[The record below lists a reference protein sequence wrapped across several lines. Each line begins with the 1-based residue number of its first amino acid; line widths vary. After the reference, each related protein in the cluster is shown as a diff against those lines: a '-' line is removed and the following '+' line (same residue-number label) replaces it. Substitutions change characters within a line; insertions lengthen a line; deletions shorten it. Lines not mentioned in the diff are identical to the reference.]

1 MLDAIS
7 WFIEN
12 IVEIL
17 TVVSIIAAMVQT
29 FRANRGNFWKKIREV
44 AEGLVNTAES
54 MPEFKQGDGKLKS
67 QWVIEQLLK
76 EFSGKFAFISE
87 KKLQNII
94 NNILKGFNIFSNLN

>member
-1 MLDAIS
+1 MLDGLK

-29 FRANRGNFWKKIREV
+29 WRAGRKGFWTKLKEV
-44 AEGLVNTAES
+44 AEGLIRDAEA
-54 MPEFKQGDGKLKS
+54 MPEFKKGEGTLKS

-87 KKLQNII
+87 KKLQKII
-94 NNILKGFNIFSNLN
+94 DNILKGYNIFSNLN